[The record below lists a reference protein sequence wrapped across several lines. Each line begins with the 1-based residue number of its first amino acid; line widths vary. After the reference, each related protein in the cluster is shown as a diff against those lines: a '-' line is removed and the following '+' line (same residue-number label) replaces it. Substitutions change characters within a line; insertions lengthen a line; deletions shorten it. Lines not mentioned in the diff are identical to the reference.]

1 MGRPELVVELMS
13 GDKEKLS
20 VASPIRI
27 FRAASLDDE
36 IWCCSGSDDD
46 RAKKDELLGG
56 IIILPVL
63 RPVCLSVTW
72 YGDGETGKLERVPV
86 RSPGLPS
93 LHVSL
98 SIVMVIFDGDR

>member
-27 FRAASLDDE
+27 FRAASLDDD

-46 RAKKDELLGG
+46 RAKKDELGTVLGG

-63 RPVCLSVTW
+63 RPVCLSVAW
-72 YGDGETGKLERVPV
+72 
-86 RSPGLPS
+86 
-93 LHVSL
+93 
-98 SIVMVIFDGDR
+98 

>member
-27 FRAASLDDE
+27 FRAASLDDD

-46 RAKKDELLGG
+46 KSEKGRARYCTVLGG

-63 RPVCLSVTW
+63 RPVCLSVAW
-72 YGDGETGKLERVPV
+72 
-86 RSPGLPS
+86 
-93 LHVSL
+93 
-98 SIVMVIFDGDR
+98 